1 MLLTWLTFKFKN
13 VYQLL
18 DFNETPKIYLLL
30 ILSKYK
36 NQSTLNTDSWALLMC
51 GDITNGID
59 TSIQQRN
66 N

>member
-1 MLLTWLTFKFKN
+1 MFVVDIN
-13 VYQLL
+13 
-18 DFNETPKIYLLL
+18 
-30 ILSKYK
+30 KYK
-36 NQSTLNTDSWALLMC
+36 NQSTLNTDIRALLMC